1 MKQFGPVKSD
11 KETTKHTTRVGLP
24 RFPADS
30 KFLQV
35 VARMATALAEPGAT
49 ALASPENPLELEMHS
64 SQSEVPVTQQFDP
77 IKSDEGIARH
87 IRRVGL
93 SKFPAGCEFLQAVGR
108 KAAESGTTA
117 LASLEHLPGLEAH
130 SSQAEAPAAQQLDPL
145 NFDQD
150 ITGTITSEGLGDSLP
165 AGNEFPQIVAHEA
178 TTLAESGTAALASP
192 EHFPGLEV
200 HFSQPEVPAAEQL
213 DPVIFDNEITGNIT
227 GEGLGERFPADKT
240 AESGTTA
247 LTSLGHFPGL
257 EAHSS
262 QSEVPVAQQ
271 LDPEIT
277 GVTSEELGE
286 CFPADNGFLQT
297 VVQEAA
303 ESGTTALASPEQLP
317 ELEAHSLQTE
327 VHAAQ
332 QLDPVEPDSEITRH
346 ITNAGPSDNFP
357 AGSELPQIVV
367 HEATTLAE
375 SGTAAVASPEN
386 LPGLEAQSSQPE
398 AAAAQQLDPEIT
410 GITSEELGE
419 CFPTDNGFPQT
430 VVQEAAES
438 GTTALASPEQLPEL
452 EAHSSQT
459 EVHAAQQLD
468 PVEPDSEIMRHITN
482 AGPSDNFPAGSELP
496 QIVAHEATTL
506 AESGTAAVASPE
518 NLPGLEAQSSQPE
531 AAAAQQLDPEI
542 TGNITSNGLGES
554 SPAEGEFLQAVAG
567 KAAESETTTVASP
580 EHFAGLEAHS
590 SQPEAPVAQQFDP
603 ATFDKEIT
611 GYITSEGLGEF
622 FPAGSEFLQT
632 VARKAAILAE
642 SEATTLASP
651 EYLPELTRL
660 SLYQHIL
667 FCGVYSGAVSWFLG
681 IDLGI

>member
-1 MKQFGPVKSD
+1 MKSD

-24 RFPADS
+24 RFPADR

-35 VARMATALAEPGAT
+35 VARMAATLAEPGAT

-117 LASLEHLPGLEAH
+117 LASPEHLPGLEAH
-130 SSQAEAPAAQQLDPL
+130 SSQTEAPATQQLDPL

-150 ITGTITSEGLGDSLP
+150 ITGTITNEGLGDSFP
-165 AGNEFPQIVAHEA
+165 ADNELPQIVAHEA

-200 HFSQPEVPAAEQL
+200 HFSQPEVPAAQQL

-227 GEGLGERFPADKT
+227 DKA

-247 LTSLGHFPGL
+247 LTSLGNLPGL

-277 GVTSEELGE
+277 EITSEELSE
-286 CFPADNGFLQT
+286 CFPADNGF
-297 VVQEAA
+297 
-303 ESGTTALASPEQLP
+303 
-317 ELEAHSLQTE
+317 
-327 VHAAQ
+327 
-332 QLDPVEPDSEITRH
+332 
-346 ITNAGPSDNFP
+346 
-357 AGSELPQIVV
+357 
-367 HEATTLAE
+367 
-375 SGTAAVASPEN
+375 
-386 LPGLEAQSSQPE
+386 
-398 AAAAQQLDPEIT
+398 
-410 GITSEELGE
+410 
-419 CFPTDNGFPQT
+419 PQT
-430 VVQEAAES
+430 VVKEAAES

-452 EAHSSQT
+452 EAHSSQA

-468 PVEPDSEIMRHITN
+468 PVEPDSEITRHITN

-518 NLPGLEAQSSQPE
+518 NLPALEAHSSQPE

-542 TGNITSNGLGES
+542 TGNIASNGLGES
-554 SPAEGEFLQAVAG
+554 SPVEGEFLQAVAG

-603 ATFDKEIT
+603 AKFDNETT

-642 SEATTLASP
+642 SEATALASP
-651 EYLPELTRL
+651 EYLPGLTRL